1 MWVTSSLAGEC
12 FSITGVI
19 GELVYT
25 KAVLAYIYGQRIQS
39 FPCVVVTDC
48 KNLYE
53 AIHSISLVEDM
64 WLITDIAAIN
74 EAIEKGEVSEVQR
87 VSSERMLANC
97 GSFK

>member
-1 MWVTSSLAGEC
+1 
-12 FSITGVI
+12 
-19 GELVYT
+19 
-25 KAVLAYIYGQRIQS
+25 
-39 FPCVVVTDC
+39 VVVTDC

-74 EAIEKGEVSEVQR
+74 EAIEKGEVSEVPR